1 MSVATVENILAQ
13 ANQLPT
19 TEREQLITALSRKP
33 VNNHTAENND
43 VAQAETGK
51 GKIPPARIIAV
62 NVPYND
68 RAKEYQWL
76 KEHQREYIGQWVA
89 LDGDQLVAH
98 GFNAKEVFAKAD
110 SLGIQSPF
118 VLLVEDPDIS
128 YIGF

>member
-1 MSVATVENILAQ
+1 MSVATVDNILAQ
-13 ANQLPT
+13 ANQLPAKDI
-19 TEREQLITALSRKP
+19 EQIITALGRKLGDKYP
-33 VNNHTAENND
+33 FENNT
-43 VAQAETGK
+43 VVQAQTGK
-51 GKIPPARIIAV
+51 VEIPPGRVIGISAQF
-62 NVPYND
+62 ND

-89 LDGDQLVAH
+89 LDGDQLIAH
-98 GFNAKEVFAKAD
+98 GFNAKEVFATAD